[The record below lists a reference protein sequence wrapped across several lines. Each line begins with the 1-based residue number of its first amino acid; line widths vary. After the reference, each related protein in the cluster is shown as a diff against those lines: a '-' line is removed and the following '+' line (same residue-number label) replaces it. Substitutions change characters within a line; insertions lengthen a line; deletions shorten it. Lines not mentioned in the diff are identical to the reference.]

1 MRYRVMCYRVMF
13 YRVMSA
19 TVETIESES
28 EVKVWTKRTL
38 STLRCA
44 ESPLR
49 RQVPY
54 LVSAVQRDH
63 VGPLSDQH
71 GRGDGRV
78 VFQGLERG
86 ESGWDWVRLAGPSA
100 PWLSAFSITPTAP
113 HACLVLTYSNLV
125 TVLKYY
131 STNTFTVQI
140 KSGVSMTDTYRVK
153 ISK

>member
-1 MRYRVMCYRVMF
+1 MMRYRVVRYRMMCYC
-13 YRVMSA
+13 VMSA
-19 TVETIESES
+19 TVETIES

-49 RQVPY
+49 RHVPY

-86 ESGWDWVRLAGPSA
+86 ESGWDWVRLAGPVSTVA
-100 PWLSAFSITPTAP
+100 VRLQRHTDGSSRLS
-113 HACLVLTYSNLV
+113 CLNSQQPSNSSKVLQY
-125 TVLKYY
+125 
-131 STNTFTVQI
+131 
-140 KSGVSMTDTYRVK
+140 
-153 ISK
+153 